1 MTRVFAGQVTVFA
14 AASLIEPLRE
24 IAADYEKQSGDKVVF
39 NFAASGLLARQI
51 EEGAPADIF
60 FSADEAKVEELAKKG
75 LLANET
81 RRSRLANSLV
91 LVAGMDAPAMRS
103 PAELTNAAI
112 RRIGLG
118 DTKTVPAGT
127 YAKAYLEKA
136 GVWAAVERKVIPC
149 ENVRAVL
156 AAVESGNVDVGIVY
170 KTDAAISKKAKV
182 VFEVP
187 AGEGPKITYPVVLV
201 KGSPS
206 PEAAK
211 KFLERLESDD
221 ADAVFARHGFGILHA
236 SAKR

>member
-1 MTRVFAGQVTVFA
+1 VTVFA

-39 NFAASGLLARQI
+39 NFAASGMLARQI

-60 FSADEAKVEELAKKG
+60 FSADEPKLDGLAQKG
-75 LLANET
+75 LLVNET
-81 RRSRLANSLV
+81 RRNRLANSLV
-91 LVAGMDAPAMRS
+91 LVAGMDAPTMHS

-112 RRIGLG
+112 KRIGLG

-136 GVWAAVERKVIPC
+136 GVWAAIERKVIPC

-170 KTDAAISKKAKV
+170 KTDAAISRKAKV
-182 VFEVP
+182 AYEVP
-187 AGEGPKITYPVVLV
+187 ENEGPKIIYPLAQV
-201 KGSPS
+201 KGGPS
-206 PEAAK
+206 PDAAK
-211 KFLERLESDD
+211 KFLAYLESGN
-221 ADAVFARHGFGILHA
+221 ADNVFTRHGFGILPV
-236 SAKR
+236 SGR